1 MALNSC
7 TPVDGSGLMS
17 FFVFIYLLPLCRK
30 VVSLD
35 GRTSGLQDDSKILLS
50 AFPSMSGKNA
60 LYFLVSASNEQYQH
74 TKDELETMMLKVGF
88 QISSMSGFGEF
99 VVGLK

>member
-1 MALNSC
+1 MDMVSNRETGKDFHKLG
-7 TPVDGSGLMS
+7 TKSG
-17 FFVFIYLLPLCRK
+17 P
-30 VVSLD
+30 
-35 GRTSGLQDDSKILLS
+35 
-50 AFPSMSGKNA
+50 GKNA